1 MSEPLEV
8 QFPSQGWKQIITARK
23 AILDAFDTAREQARA
38 HEVETY
44 HGRVAEAEIR
54 KWLVQFLPKRYGV
67 TSGYVVS
74 PGLKSTDKT
83 PHYDVII
90 YDQIE
95 SPVLWVE
102 GNPDMTEHGRSRAIP
117 VENVYAVLEVKSH
130 YSSQTV
136 NTTLLTE
143 LWFVRFVVRA

>member
-67 TSGYVVS
+67 TSVTLY
-74 PGLKSTDKT
+74 P
-83 PHYDVII
+83 
-90 YDQIE
+90 
-95 SPVLWVE
+95 
-102 GNPDMTEHGRSRAIP
+102 RASRAPTRRLIMM
-117 VENVYAVLEVKSH
+117 
-130 YSSQTV
+130 SS
-136 NTTLLTE
+136 
-143 LWFVRFVVRA
+143 FMIK